1 MKFDGTI
8 KEIIPKIATELLNLD
23 QNKKYSV
30 DIKEY
35 RKKRSLN
42 ANSYAWLLMEQIA
55 VINNT
60 SKDEIYEIM
69 LQRYGTLLR
78 DSEDNLIAIPTV
90 GKLESS
96 SNLHLKYHGKK
107 DVNGNRLNVYVV
119 IKGSSEYDTKEMSAF
134 VDGIVSEAELLGIE
148 TMTPNELANLKSQWG
163 VKNG

>member
-1 MKFDGTI
+1 MEFNGTV
-8 KEIIPKIATELLNLD
+8 KEIITKLFDLD
-23 QNKKYSV
+23 QEKNYNFK
-30 DIKEY
+30 ITEP

-42 ANSYAWLLMEQIA
+42 ANSYAWLLMERIA
-55 VINNT
+55 IITNT